1 MKLLYLANARIP
13 SEKAHPFQ
21 IVQMCEALAR
31 VGADVTLLYADR
43 RNKPHLVTDD
53 IWGHYGLPRAFPAE
67 KIPVLDVYVIA
78 ERLSGPLA
86 RAWDKLSSLLVML
99 TYHLALIARLR
110 PERDAVLYSRDAVT
124 LAVVAAL
131 WPRRARRAFYEA
143 HTFPR
148 TRVGGW
154 LRGWLVTRVG
164 GVIVITGHLRER
176 YLALGVP
183 PERLLVAHDGVRAAR
198 FDLPGSRADWRR
210 RIGWPEDAFVAGYMG
225 RFHTLGMDKGL
236 GDLVDA
242 VAALAAADAPRPVRL
257 GLVGGPDSTVDALRA
272 RLRERG
278 CSPDLILYAGQVPP
292 ADVPGYLRA
301 FDACVMPFPWTE
313 HFAYY
318 ASPMKLFEYMASG
331 SPLVATDLPSTAEIV
346 RDGENGLLVP
356 PADVAALAGALRRL
370 RDDPALADRLAGQ
383 AAADVAAHYTWA
395 ARADR
400 ILDFVAECLPSE
412 RGKAAP

>member
-13 SEKAHPFQ
+13 SEKAHPYQ
-21 IVQMCEALAR
+21 IVQMCEAFAR
-31 VGADVTLLYADR
+31 AGADVTLLYADR
-43 RNKPHLVTDD
+43 RNKPHLATDD

-67 KIPVLDVYVIA
+67 KIPALDVYVVA
-78 ERLSGPLA
+78 ERLSGPPA
-86 RAWDKLSSLLVML
+86 RAWDKLASLLVML

-124 LAVVAAL
+124 LAVIAAL

-143 HTFPR
+143 HTYPR

-176 YLALGVP
+176 YASLGVP
-183 PERLLVAHDGVRAAR
+183 PDRLLVAHDGVRAAR
-198 FDLPGSRADWRR
+198 FDAPGPRADCRR
-210 RIGWPEDAFVAGYMG
+210 EIGWPEDAFIAGYMG
-225 RFHTLGMDKGL
+225 RFQTLGMDKGL
-236 GDLVDA
+236 SDLADA
-242 VAALAAADAPRPVRL
+242 VAALAADDAAHPVRL
-257 GLVGGPDSTVDALRA
+257 GLVGGPASTVDALRG
-272 RLRERG
+272 RLRARG
-278 CSPDLILYAGQVPP
+278 LPPGTILYAGQVPP

-301 FDACVMPFPWTE
+301 FDACAMPFPWTE

-356 PADVAALAGALRRL
+356 PSDVPALAGALRRL
-370 RDDPALADRLAGQ
+370 RDDPALADRLADR
-383 AAADVAAHYTWA
+383 AARDVAEHYTWA
-395 ARADR
+395 ARAAR
-400 ILDFVAECLPSE
+400 ILDFVAGRLPSPG
-412 RGKAAP
+412 RAAR